1 MSVISSIGKGI
12 GNIAARATG
21 VAALGVTAYDAHV
34 LGKLQADVYSQSNE
48 ADRLTAA
55 AYNNNYLDTPSAV
68 MGKVKKGIF
77 KFQVDNSIFMPFDA
91 VIGYVKGFASSCVN
105 SVIPGLLGLGA
116 LFGGKVS
123 SKFSALGL
131 LVYGG
136 YKIFQEG
143 FGIGRPN
150 RMNPPYK

>member
-12 GNIAARATG
+12 GNVAARATG

-34 LGKLQADVYSQSNE
+34 LGKLQADVYAQSNE
-48 ADRLTAA
+48 ADRLTSA
-55 AYNNNYLDTPSAV
+55 AYNNNYLDTPSVV
-68 MGKVKKGIF
+68 MSKVKKGIF

-91 VIGYVKGFASSCVN
+91 VIGYFKGFCSSCVN
-105 SVIPGLLGLGA
+105 SIIPGLLGLGA
-116 LFGGKVS
+116 LLGGKKT

-131 LVYGG
+131 VFYGG
-136 YKIFQEG
+136 YKLFQEG

-150 RMNPPYK
+150 RLNRPD